1 MSSVTQMAL
10 RTASKRLVDSVPKDV
25 VDDIYRCSFKKQT
38 GVSLKYMLDFS
49 AMPLERQMLLSAQF
63 LHKELPVRL
72 AHRVAELENLP
83 HGLSTKD
90 PVRKVRDWYVS
101 SFRDLRTF
109 SGVKDSQDEV
119 RPRVSSVSLFFSIFI
134 FSPAPRTQ
142 PAMRLVPREGDTSA
156 RDARLRMRAALRG
169 HALRAPGPRTRTHRS
184 R

>member
-1 MSSVTQMAL
+1 MSSVAKMAL
-10 RTASKRLVDSVPKDV
+10 RTASKRLVDSVPKEV

-119 RPRVSSVSLFFSIFI
+119 RRGTATAHSHHDS
-134 FSPAPRTQ
+134 APRTARH
-142 PAMRLVPREGDTSA
+142 PPRRAASA
-156 RDARLRMRAALRG
+156 R
-169 HALRAPGPRTRTHRS
+169 
-184 R
+184 

>member
-1 MSSVTQMAL
+1 MAL
-10 RTASKRLVDSVPKDV
+10 RAASRRLIDSVPKEV

-49 AMPLERQMLLSAQF
+49 SMPLERQMLLSAQF

-101 SFRDLRTF
+101 SFRDLRSFNDVT
-109 SGVKDSQDEV
+109 DIREEV
-119 RPRVSSVSLFFSIFI
+119 RVYTHTHTRIYTEKAHARIPPR
-134 FSPAPRTQ
+134 
-142 PAMRLVPREGDTSA
+142 RLHYLLT
-156 RDARLRMRAALRG
+156 RA
-169 HALRAPGPRTRTHRS
+169 T
-184 R
+184 